1 MKWTKKMKGAG
12 KKAAVTVTALG
23 MVLTAFPPIP
33 AKAAEEFAG
42 QLTSVESVEKGSKDN
57 IVVVKFNG
65 GVTAQLTFLEDVQF
79 GRLKE
84 YLYIEKKKCVGKN
97 DEMEGKYYTT
107 KYQTPQGKGVN
118 FTIDV

>member
-42 QLTSVESVEKGSKDN
+42 QLTSVESVE
-57 IVVVKFNG
+57 
-65 GVTAQLTFLEDVQF
+65 
-79 GRLKE
+79 
-84 YLYIEKKKCVGKN
+84 
-97 DEMEGKYYTT
+97 
-107 KYQTPQGKGVN
+107 
-118 FTIDV
+118 